1 MTTTTTGEI
10 SVINIEGKD
19 TWDRRS
25 LLMVFSSAWPCL
37 GPAYLWFAY
46 LISMYAV
53 CPGKG
58 LLKEFMSR
66 RKFSDVVDLSE
77 GLESHL

>member
-1 MTTTTTGEI
+1 
-10 SVINIEGKD
+10 
-19 TWDRRS
+19 
-25 LLMVFSSAWPCL
+25 MVFSSAWPCL